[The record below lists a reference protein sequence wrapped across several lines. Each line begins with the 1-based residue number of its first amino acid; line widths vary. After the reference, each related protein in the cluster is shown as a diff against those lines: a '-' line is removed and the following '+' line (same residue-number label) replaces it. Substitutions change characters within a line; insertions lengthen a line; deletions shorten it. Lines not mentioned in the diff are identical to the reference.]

1 MIGLFDAQTGFGGGQ
16 RGQPWVPSAE
26 ELLEHMDRLSIARA
40 LVRTEF
46 EEMDSDPMFSNRL
59 LYEACAQHESLV
71 PCPTVLPRGHGDVPS
86 EREQIDEL
94 IAHGSGAA
102 ALRPRQDSWG
112 KAEWCAGTLLDLLE
126 ERRIPVLCRN
136 SALGCE
142 AVADLA
148 ERHPELP
155 IVMFQVPSPLQCS
168 QRTLVSLMKAF
179 LNVCLAIGSPYSV
192 HLGLESMAGHVG
204 AKRLLFGTGFPYA
217 EPMASITMLTYSDL
231 SDADKQL
238 VGSGNLDRLIGG
250 IRR

>member
-1 MIGLFDAQTGFGGGQ
+1 MIELFDAQTGFGGGR
-16 RGQPWVPSAE
+16 RGEPWVPSCE
-26 ELLEHMDRLSIARA
+26 ELLGHMARLSIERA

-71 PCPTVLPRGHGDVPS
+71 PCPTVLPTGHGDVPS

-102 ALRPRQDSWG
+102 ALRPDQDGWST
-112 KAEWCAGTLLDLLE
+112 AEWCAGTLLGLLE

-136 SALGCE
+136 SALEFE

-148 ERHPELP
+148 ARHPELP
-155 IVMFQVPSPLQCS
+155 IVVFHVGFRS

-179 LNVCLAIGSPYSV
+179 DNVYLAIGSPFSV
-192 HLGLESMAGHVG
+192 HLGIESVADHVR
-204 AKRLLFGTGFPYA
+204 AERLLFGTGFPYA
-217 EPMASITMLTYSDL
+217 EPMASITLLTYSDL
-231 SDADKQL
+231 SDTHKQL
-238 VGSGNLDRLIGG
+238 VGSGNLKRLIGG

>member
-1 MIGLFDAQTGFGGGQ
+1 MIELFDAQAGFGGGR

-26 ELLEHMDRLSIARA
+26 ELLAHMERLSIARA
-40 LVRTEF
+40 LVRTDF

-102 ALRPRQDSWG
+102 TLRPGQDGWST
-112 KAEWCAGTLLDLLE
+112 AEWCAGTLLGLLE

-136 SALGCE
+136 SALGFE

-155 IVMFQVPSPLQCS
+155 IIMFHLGYRS

-179 LNVCLAIGSPYSV
+179 ANVCLAIGSPYSV
-192 HLGLESMAGHVG
+192 HLGIESMAGHVG
-204 AKRLLFGTGFPYA
+204 AERLLFGTGFPYA